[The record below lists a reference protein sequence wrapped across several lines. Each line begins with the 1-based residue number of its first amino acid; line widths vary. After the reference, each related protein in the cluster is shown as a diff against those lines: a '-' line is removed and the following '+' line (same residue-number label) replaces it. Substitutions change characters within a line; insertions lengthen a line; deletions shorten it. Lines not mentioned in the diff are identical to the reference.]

1 MAGPW
6 EDFQSD
12 TGSATT
18 RAKAQPPGPWDEFA
32 LPANTGP
39 TNTTSLVS
47 PSPVRAESGSVAQP
61 TFSDPMT
68 GFTVG
73 DASQAPAAPA
83 PATGPE
89 LRAWEPTLWERF
101 TNMIPGNN
109 AKAANEFAARRIAKE
124 KGISVDQVYRDAGG
138 SRPIFNP
145 EGRAPV
151 QASIEAGKVIASE
164 VPDIPRAAANTALRT
179 IRGGNIQGAADEGLL
194 DRAITAT
201 TRPQPVGPIDRNYD
215 SFRGAGDSLG
225 FSLTTMVS
233 SIVAGSGATV
243 ATGGNVPAGVAAGMA
258 TSGTIAYRASKDDF
272 LSRVRDQ
279 LNDKA
284 KKLYGRELTNEEWNQ
299 ARQDFDG
306 AATEYGAWEAIPEAI
321 SNTIFLK
328 AFSAPAKALKGTR
341 LTALTEK
348 AGALASEQVTET
360 VTALGQNAAELKVG
374 LTKDELSIADA
385 FRQQFVQTLVVSG
398 GMAGGLKG
406 KELATKFY
414 NEQVLPRVSPESA
427 LAKAIKADLEATG
440 FTPEGIRQEA
450 VNRLNPDNAQLAE
463 VQRPPAPSSEGPWTL
478 YAKPQ
483 QQQVQDGPWTEF
495 KGSATISEPPIT
507 VQAGPGFNA
516 SNVTGMLPGQDDQ
529 QQKPN
534 FTAQADPNSAEAIN
548 SNLEVGATKLLLA
561 KLAKRGVEQGKT
573 EDEIVEMAAQMLN
586 QAISPTD
593 VDFVRMAVR
602 ETVAQQ
608 TPAPAE
614 PAPVEPQKPERP
626 ETVAIFNG
634 LIDVMNGGYMGQ
646 KQAMKE
652 WQLAH
657 GLVEVKNNEPVL
669 SARGQQLIEQLNPVG
684 LGAKP
689 LTTQEAEELITQFI
703 AANPAKPVE
712 PVTIGKPA
720 EPAVSPVAEAGRQH
734 WRDKV
739 APALRAYFAA
749 FRDIGEQR
757 LESAKIK
764 PVGQSAS
771 EWLMSLVNQQSTF
784 VRGKKDGMTGIQQLS
799 IKDLWPT
806 NDGKGESLRKAML
819 AAVKAYKSAPMIQ
832 GGWLQAIEN
841 GSYDGLDAPAT
852 PAPPAAT
859 VGQTTEPTVTNATN
873 NVANATITPEVQAVL
888 DRIMRFA
895 DIAEFKLANG
905 QPFDMA
911 YLQGLFTKQSEGK
924 TQEQIDGLLKG
935 TENTMRERAE
945 AKVWDQMV
953 ADYRSQFGNL
963 TSEQQ
968 LIKAIK
974 NGAFDISAKPYAAAA
989 YELYKINPDKIE
1001 RQERPNNIED
1011 DVAEQLARFQA
1022 GNFEHRGGVAGIGT
1036 QGKDAAKAA
1045 NDRYTVVYDEAAKL
1059 FIEGPLTAK
1068 TPGKRDAGLDFEHLT
1083 GIVPQGI
1090 PKKIVAKPDGYA
1102 NQIKTLDPIAA
1113 KDDIRYYLN
1122 GFMLDRPNNR
1132 IVVTDG
1138 HRLAIIN
1145 NADLANAPS
1154 DPKLDIVGRDG
1165 KFLDGK
1171 FPDVNRVNP
1180 GKHYQDKGTF
1190 NATELGDRARGIVKA
1205 WKYSGSTTPAVM
1217 ELVVGPSKAYFQA
1230 QYIADMADAMR
1241 RMGSNEFQVSLK
1253 DEKTPLYATS
1263 ADGKMEM
1270 VVMPMRDNGSHF
1282 AAVEANNQ
1290 QELAPAT
1297 AKKTRATKAQ
1307 PEFERMDG
1315 QEQNTDLTTEELD
1328 DGATTDQ
1335 PGRPARRATEGG
1347 SDLAQGGQGDEGL
1360 SVAGSGTTSPSP
1372 NTRGT
1377 RVGQFVQRVSF
1388 TNRESFYREAFRA
1401 AGYDPAV
1408 ANNLPIE
1415 RQFNILAKLLETT
1428 FGLKFV
1434 DKTPRASSR
1443 KAVDELLDLYRN
1455 LQFMMAS
1462 LELPLKTIGLEG
1474 SLGIVSMEKQ
1484 PYFAVYYPQGL
1495 VLNGR
1500 PTKAMPQGKEFT
1512 GPFVG
1517 LPNRT
1522 NSFAHEWGH
1531 ALDFWLQDQIGKN
1544 HKGGVSGA
1552 IRDIGMSENP
1562 SNSERAFVD
1571 LINALFFD
1579 QAKIAARVMEL
1590 ERKIA
1595 TTQSDDVRAK
1605 LQAQLDAIKAGNSMV
1620 SDRSDYYRK
1629 VQQLGNDAY
1638 YLKPTEMIARSFETF
1653 ISHKVEGI
1661 GGGTEAITKGL
1672 SAYNNDSVEYM
1683 QNAYPQQAERDKINL
1698 AWENLIDALRAE
1710 AILGKPGDQVAQVP
1724 GNMDIIDPNEML
1736 RLSPDNRSL
1745 TQRELDAWA
1754 AFRAEGRRNDRL
1766 PKNPQSPLQRYQNTM
1781 SSLFWSERGT
1791 LLTLTA
1797 RYPRSNAIRE
1807 VTRRLT
1813 TDPGTSNLNN
1823 RLTFEEAVDRKVKR
1837 FSVKVGEII
1846 KRHELDK
1853 LEPEQME
1860 SLRRLLVS
1868 QPDGKATPE
1877 VVAAADKIRNL
1888 FNEAWY
1894 YGDNSGLKMGY
1905 AQNAYLPRM
1914 MDMAKIDTDMDGF
1927 AKAAAK
1933 VYEKMFDDQYE
1944 NYDTDAEALVGLLT
1958 RGLKIAK
1965 QQTRGRMPP
1974 RATGLETDELEAL
1987 NKAVKQYKA
1996 AAAAAKKAA
2005 QEQDD
2010 PDAALAKAE
2019 EEMAK
2024 AVELA
2029 GEVYDAIRRADGQI
2043 RAATWLENMVVGGN
2057 IAQIPGASPDAD
2069 FMQGRVLPA
2078 EADVLL
2084 KDYLVSDVIALMMDY
2099 MPKLVR
2105 RAEYEKRFGG
2115 TRMDDLKRQMY
2126 AEGVYREDIDMV
2138 EHIVAKLSGAV
2149 YDNSMGTAAKAVQT
2163 VQALGIMAMLG
2174 RAVLSSVA
2182 EPLGAAVQTRNVA
2195 DAWRSMTASIGAFL
2209 PTATAREREELAAA
2223 IGLIGNPYMDQM
2235 LSNREGGQFQDD
2247 PKMSKRMAKYYLFT
2261 LQHQWVSKTS
2271 TGAMVV
2277 SQGFVRERM
2286 RTFMDSK
2293 NAAERDRAMR
2303 DLKELGLQPN
2313 DVAQFMQWMNEVD
2326 ENGESIMSGR
2336 KVVLDDLNSD
2346 MGEVYSEMVY
2356 RMSRKI
2362 ILDPKPTDTAAFSK
2376 TTLGRAVMS
2385 IQSFAYT
2392 FQRQFLIASYKK
2404 IQEEYKESGSISETT
2419 KVAGAVALGFASLVA
2434 GQIAISALREMIF
2447 NPDRWDEMEKK
2458 GDLGWYLLKM
2468 GISRAGLYGAWDPIY
2483 NLAEGIKYQRDLAT
2497 TAVGAVPGYF
2507 FQALQRIITPFV
2519 RNSEKTNTAEYNAVI
2534 GAYELAGIPL
2544 MAWGMTTLPAGPIT
2558 APVMAALY
2566 ATVTS
2571 PKAKNDIAE
2580 TVVGPKDNKGR
2591 SKKQELTN
2599 Y

>member
-6 EDFQSD
+6 EDFQSE
-12 TGSATT
+12 TSSATT

-73 DASQAPAAPA
+73 DASPAPAAPA
-83 PATGPE
+83 PAAGPE
-89 LRAWEPTLWERF
+89 MRAWEPTLWERF

-109 AKAANEFAARRIAKE
+109 AKAANEYAARQIAKE

-151 QASIEAGKVIASE
+151 QAGIEAGKVIASE
-164 VPDIPRAAANTALRT
+164 VPDIPRAAVNTTLRT
-179 IRGGNIQGAADEGLL
+179 IRGGNIQGAQDQGLL

-201 TRPQPVGPIDRNYD
+201 NREQPKGPIDRNYD
-215 SFRGAGDSLG
+215 AFRGAGDSLG

-233 SIVAGSGATV
+233 SILAGSGATA
-243 ATGGNVPAGVAAGMA
+243 ATGGNVPVGVATGMA

-306 AATEYGAWEAIPEAI
+306 AATEYGAWEAIPEAV

-328 AFSAPAKALKGTR
+328 AFSAPAKALKGSR

-374 LTKDELSIADA
+374 LTQDELNIADA

-414 NEQVLPRVSPESA
+414 QEQVEPRVSPGSA
-427 LAKAIKADLEATG
+427 LARAIKADLEATG
-440 FTPEGIRQEA
+440 FTPEGVRQEA

-463 VQRPPAPSSEGPWTL
+463 VQRPQTNEGPWTL

-516 SNVTGMLPGQDDQ
+516 SNVTGMLPVQG
-529 QQKPN
+529 
-534 FTAQADPNSAEAIN
+534 
-548 SNLEVGATKLLLA
+548 
-561 KLAKRGVEQGKT
+561 EQP
-573 EDEIVEMAAQMLN
+573 VAPAA
-586 QAISPTD
+586 P
-593 VDFVRMAVR
+593 
-602 ETVAQQ
+602 E
-608 TPAPAE
+608 PAPAEPVAAE
-614 PAPVEPQKPERP
+614 PAPVEPPKPERP
-626 ETVAIFNG
+626 DTVAIFNG

-657 GLVEVKNNEPVL
+657 GLVEVKDNEPVL
-669 SARGQQLIEQLNPVG
+669 SSRGQQLIQQLNPTGV
-684 LGAKP
+684 GAKS
-689 LTTQEAEELITQFI
+689 LTTQEADELINQFV
-703 AANPAKPVE
+703 AANPPKPVE
-712 PVTIGKPA
+712 PVTIAPVQPA
-720 EPAVSPVAEAGRQH
+720 PAPEPVVAAVPQGNEDETGGLDPQVIEQLKRIERLANMAEA
-734 WRDKV
+734 
-739 APALRAYFAA
+739 
-749 FRDIGEQR
+749 
-757 LESAKIK
+757 
-764 PVGQSAS
+764 
-771 EWLMSLVNQQSTF
+771 
-784 VRGKKDGMTGIQQLS
+784 QL
-799 IKDLWPT
+799 
-806 NDGKGESLRKAML
+806 
-819 AAVKAYKSAPMIQ
+819 
-832 GGWLQAIEN
+832 
-841 GSYDGLDAPAT
+841 
-852 PAPPAAT
+852 
-859 VGQTTEPTVTNATN
+859 
-873 NVANATITPEVQAVL
+873 
-888 DRIMRFA
+888 
-895 DIAEFKLANG
+895 NG
-905 QPFDMA
+905 QPVSMEGLIRTYKKMVGEQPDNGANILANTEKNMA
-911 YLQGLFTKQSEGK
+911 KQ
-924 TQEQIDGLLKG
+924 
-935 TENTMRERAE
+935 
-945 AKVWDQMV
+945 AKDKMWSKMLT
-953 ADYRSQFGNL
+953 DYMDQFGESPK
-963 TSEQQ
+963 SEQQ
-968 LIKAIK
+968 VLTAIK
-974 NGAFDISAKPYAAAA
+974 NGSFDISGKDYAAGA
-989 YELYKINPDKIE
+989 YEVYKIDPAKIKRAE
-1001 RQERPNNIED
+1001 RKVGVDD
-1011 DVAEQLARFQA
+1011 DVSQQLQRFEA
-1022 GNFEHRGGVAGIGT
+1022 GVFSHRGGVAGTGA
-1036 QGKDAAKAA
+1036 QGAEVAKAA
-1045 NDRYTVVYDEAAKL
+1045 NERYTQVYVQAAKQFL
-1059 FIEGPLTAK
+1059 EGPLTAK
-1068 TPGKRDAGLDFEHLT
+1068 VPSKKGDSLDIEFLED
-1083 GIVPQGI
+1083 VNPQPI
-1090 PKKIVAKPDGYA
+1090 EKKINSAKPATTFDA
-1102 NQIKTLDPIAA
+1102 QFKALDSIAA
-1113 KDDIRYYLN
+1113 KEDIRYYLK
-1122 GFMLDRPNNR
+1122 GIMLDRDKNR
-1132 IVVTDG
+1132 MVATDG
-1138 HRLAIIN
+1138 HRVAVISAPN
-1145 NADLANAPS
+1145 FDGAPAADKASNIL
-1154 DPKLDIVGRDG
+1154 GRDG
-1165 KFLDGK
+1165 KWIDGR
-1171 FPDVNRVNP
+1171 FPDIDRVVP
-1180 GKHYQDKGTF
+1180 TQHYAQAFQF
-1190 NATELGDRARGIVKA
+1190 NATELGNQARGIAKA
-1205 WKYSGSTTPAVM
+1205 WKYVGTTMPAPM
-1217 ELVVGPSKAYFQA
+1217 GIQTGDTTTYFSA
-1230 QYIADMADAMR
+1230 PYIADMADLFR
-1241 RMGSNEFQVSLK
+1241 RMGYDTFELSLNPK
-1253 DEKTPLYATS
+1253 GEQLYARS
-1263 ADGKMEM
+1263 PDGKVQQVIMGLRRGDSIFR
-1270 VVMPMRDNGSHF
+1270 V
-1282 AAVEANNQ
+1282 AVG
-1290 QELAPAT
+1290 QELGPQASQATPPARKKARAPKQTEAQFEQLT
-1297 AKKTRATKAQ
+1297 IGGQAEPARARVQA
-1307 PEFERMDG
+1307 PM
-1315 QEQNTDLTTEELD
+1315 TEELD
-1328 DGATTDQ
+1328 NGAATDQ
-1335 PGRPARRATEGG
+1335 PGRPAAGATEGG
-1347 SDLAQGGQGDEGL
+1347 ADLAQGGQGDEGL
-1360 SVAGSGTTSPSP
+1360 GVAGSGTASPSP

-1415 RQFNILAKLLETT
+1415 RQFNILAKLLEST

-1462 LELPLKTIGLEG
+1462 LELPLKTIGLDG

-1552 IRDIGMSENP
+1552 IRDIGMSDNP

-1736 RLSPDNRSL
+1736 RLSPENRSL
-1745 TQRELDAWA
+1745 MQREVDAWA

-1766 PKNPQSPLQRYQNTM
+1766 PKNPQTPLQRYQNTM

-1813 TDPGTSNLNN
+1813 TDPGSSRLNN
-1823 RLTFEEAVDRKVKR
+1823 RLTFEEAVDRQVKR

-2024 AVELA
+2024 AIELA

-2149 YDNSMGTAAKAVQT
+2149 YDNSMGTAVKAVQT

-2247 PKMSKRMAKYYLFT
+2247 PKLSKRMAKYYLFT

-2404 IQEEYKESGSISETT
+2404 IQEEYKSSGSISETT

-2519 RNSEKTNTAEYNAVI
+2519 RNREKTNTAEYNAVI
-2534 GAYELAGIPL
+2534 GAYELAGIPM
-2544 MAWGMTTLPAGPIT
+2544 MAWGMTMLPAGPLT

-2591 SKKQELTN
+2591 AKKQELTN